1 MGNLTME
8 KKLVAW
14 SGAFMASLML
24 AQPLLDVV
32 SYFMAGVGHT
42 GLTTALRCLLLV
54 VVGAYGFAISE
65 HKPVYMGVYGVLAA
79 FWLLHA
85 LNCLRQGYADPVGDL
100 AEYLKLIQFP
110 LWTLSF
116 VTFFRRREE
125 LQGNGPVF
133 LAVNFGIIVA
143 VILLSY
149 ATGTPVYTY
158 FTPERGVQ
166 LGMLGWFAVPAAQS
180 AIVCL
185 VVIGLLLWAYR
196 TEKLRVF
203 CLCCVLGFALLYF
216 TGTKLAFYAALLVA
230 AGFVVLILLSR
241 QHYRFCIPLV
251 LAAAAMLL
259 FRGASPMAQRQAL
272 TADSYAIYE
281 EKAQEIMGED
291 MGYVYHPGEE
301 IPPEVEAKIR
311 RVYTEVYGAPKGVYG
326 GVLLGDLLEKF
337 GPDRVMD
344 FYGYTVKSTELYNV
358 RTKRQAAL
366 GLVWEEKDF
375 LTRLLGFEYSES
387 WINGR
392 PYDLENDFPALPFY
406 YGYLGTALYVAF
418 AGYFLFLVLRGL
430 VREFSTLPEFLT
442 VELGAWCLIFC
453 LGLGAAQF
461 SGNVLRRPS
470 VTVYLSLAAAQIY
483 CLLRPE
489 RRQRRFEKYRQKP
502 AITIKLP

>member
-1 MGNLTME
+1 ME

-158 FTPERGVQ
+158 FTPERGVVCRARRPKRHCVP
-166 LGMLGWFAVPAAQS
+166 GGNRPAAVGLPYRKAAGVLPVLRAGLCPAVFHRHQ
-180 AIVCL
+180 A
-185 VVIGLLLWAYR
+185 GLLRSPAGGR
-196 TEKLRVF
+196 G
-203 CLCCVLGFALLYF
+203 LCCVDFA
-216 TGTKLAFYAALLVA
+216 
-230 AGFVVLILLSR
+230 
-241 QHYRFCIPLV
+241 
-251 LAAAAMLL
+251 
-259 FRGASPMAQRQAL
+259 
-272 TADSYAIYE
+272 
-281 EKAQEIMGED
+281 
-291 MGYVYHPGEE
+291 
-301 IPPEVEAKIR
+301 
-311 RVYTEVYGAPKGVYG
+311 
-326 GVLLGDLLEKF
+326 
-337 GPDRVMD
+337 
-344 FYGYTVKSTELYNV
+344 
-358 RTKRQAAL
+358 
-366 GLVWEEKDF
+366 
-375 LTRLLGFEYSES
+375 
-387 WINGR
+387 
-392 PYDLENDFPALPFY
+392 
-406 YGYLGTALYVAF
+406 
-418 AGYFLFLVLRGL
+418 
-430 VREFSTLPEFLT
+430 
-442 VELGAWCLIFC
+442 
-453 LGLGAAQF
+453 
-461 SGNVLRRPS
+461 
-470 VTVYLSLAAAQIY
+470 
-483 CLLRPE
+483 
-489 RRQRRFEKYRQKP
+489 
-502 AITIKLP
+502 